1 MLLTLYVAWCCT
13 LHCVV
18 LVAPSPFPSAENCSL
33 VPGAAVKPFIRET
46 QQRPLT
52 LGVVPSM
59 FLYLYHT
66 TPVSSVFY
74 LCCLTVNAW
83 YLLFTQPMKVLAG
96 GYWQSQGW
104 SHKTHL
110 GSSDVT
116 WFANCLVKKHLIRNG
131 TARKNNYPNGNLTA
145 DCCIYKY
152 PEMLPVHLQ
161 WHRSPNSGQ
170 LLNRWTNSGFN

>member
-1 MLLTLYVAWCCT
+1 MLYIALCSFGSPLPLPQCRKLLPSARCSCEAFYQRNTAETLYSWCC
-13 LHCVV
+13 
-18 LVAPSPFPSAENCSL
+18 PFPCS
-33 VPGAAVKPFIRET
+33 
-46 QQRPLT
+46 
-52 LGVVPSM
+52 S
-59 FLYLYHT
+59 LYLQHT

-74 LCCLTVNAW
+74 LCWLTVNAW
-83 YLLFTQPMKVLAG
+83 YLLFTQPMKVLDG
-96 GYWQSQGW
+96 GNWQSQGW

-110 GSSDVT
+110 GSSDVN

-131 TARKNNYPNGNLTA
+131 TARINNYPNAKLTV

-161 WHRSPNSGQ
+161 WHWSPNIGQ